1 MHQIVSA
8 SVGSSRR
15 WLVLAIVVAAQ
26 FKFGVDAFTVNVA
39 IPTIAVELHASSAQI
54 SRRSRSI

>member
-54 SRRSRSI
+54 SR